1 MPKLAGW
8 NLNDSNNPKNND
20 GLFQVL
26 KAVEAAEATIK
37 QQVDENNR
45 LRTELQKKILEVE
58 KYRSGELKGQTPH
71 SVGQLDHLNEADGA
85 HPSTLGFE
93 SQLPELR
100 NMDSIGRNL
109 SSNLLLAKDPRQN
122 DLDLTLPNQGESQTE
137 YSKVN
142 GTSRAIPGGLTT
154 TDNSG
159 VSHFSSP
166 SASFSPNR

>member
-1 MPKLAGW
+1 M
-8 NLNDSNNPKNND
+8 
-20 GLFQVL
+20 Q
-26 KAVEAAEATIK
+26 
-37 QQVDENNR
+37 
-45 LRTELQKKILEVE
+45 
-58 KYRSGELKGQTPH
+58 RSGELKGQTPH

-85 HPSTLGFE
+85 HPSNLSFG

-109 SSNLLLAKDPRQN
+109 SSNMLLPKDPRQN
-122 DLDLTLPNQGESQTE
+122 DLDSTLQNQGESQSE

-142 GTSRAIPGGLTT
+142 GTLRALPGGLTT

-166 SASFSPNR
+166 SASFSPNRYLHKYNSSSKHQFTRWRHYNLGVTNAVLIMFAKRVFSQQFSS

>member
-1 MPKLAGW
+1 M
-8 NLNDSNNPKNND
+8 
-20 GLFQVL
+20 Q
-26 KAVEAAEATIK
+26 
-37 QQVDENNR
+37 
-45 LRTELQKKILEVE
+45 
-58 KYRSGELKGQTPH
+58 RSGELKGQTPH

-166 SASFSPNR
+166 SASFSPNRYSHKYNSSSKHQFTRWRHYNLGVTSVVLIMFVKEFLASSFFFFLMK